1 MIIAEGF
8 FRDIARLIV
17 WYPFRLAIPRLP
29 LKAFFLSCKAMA
41 LMHFSINKKGRSN
54 VLRNL
59 GLTFRTHGM
68 KMNLRTCAL
77 KYYQT
82 HYIDRLWIFFLP
94 KLNRENLSIFHRI
107 DGIRHVD
114 DALKNGRGCILVHGH
129 FGPTQMPLFE
139 LGLRGY
145 HVTQIGYH
153 AAELSYVGREIALK
167 IRKRYEGM
175 MPANIVSA
183 KQFLRPIVLTLQKNQ
198 VVMTAGD
205 GTGGGRF
212 IGRCIPLDFLG
223 TTVRFPTGPMALV
236 RKTGAPILPI
246 FTVKEGEN
254 KYTTIIESPLLL
266 KWSGNSD
273 QDLTVNTQLFANR
286 LESYVRQYPDL
297 WHFWEEFKELD
308 CGHKYAD
315 AESYCTRT

>member
-1 MIIAEGF
+1 
-8 FRDIARLIV
+8 
-17 WYPFRLAIPRLP
+17 
-29 LKAFFLSCKAMA
+29 MA
-41 LMHFSINKKGRSN
+41 LMHSYISKKRRKN

-59 GLTFRTHGM
+59 GLAFRTHGM

-94 KLNRENLSIFHRI
+94 KLNRENFGIFHRI
-107 DGIRHVD
+107 DGIHHVD

-153 AAELSYVGREIALK
+153 AADLSYIGREVALR
-167 IRKRYEGM
+167 IRKKYEGM
-175 MPANIVSA
+175 MPASIVSA
-183 KQFLRPIVLTLQKNQ
+183 RQFLRPILAALRKNQ

-212 IGRCIPLDFLG
+212 IGRSIPLSFLG
-223 TTVRFPTGPMALV
+223 RTMHFPTGPMALV

-246 FTVKEGEN
+246 FTVNDGDKE
-254 KYTTIIESPLLL
+254 YTTIIENPLML
-266 KWSGNSD
+266 KWSGNKE
-273 QDLTVNTQLFANR
+273 QDLTSNTQLFASR
-286 LESYVRQYPDL
+286 LESYVRQYPYL
-297 WHFWEEFKELD
+297 WHFWEEYEEVSY
-308 CGHKYAD
+308 GHEYAN
-315 AESYCTRT
+315 AKSHCTRT